1 MGLITVGK
9 EDRCE
14 SRCDI
19 LVGAVVGVLE
29 AADVFFQ
36 ELVLFWREGPGE
48 EAFAEVVD
56 GLG

>member
-1 MGLITVGK
+1 M
-9 EDRCE
+9 
-14 SRCDI
+14 
-19 LVGAVVGVLE
+19 GAVVGVFE

>member
-1 MGLITVGK
+1 MVLITVNK

-14 SRCDI
+14 SGCDS
-19 LVGAVVGVLE
+19 LVGAVVGVFE
-29 AADVFFQ
+29 AADVFFK
-36 ELVLFWREGPGE
+36 ELVLFWREDPGE

>member
-1 MGLITVGK
+1 MRAG
-9 EDRCE
+9 
-14 SRCDI
+14 DI

-36 ELVLFWREGPGE
+36 ELVLFWREGPGK

-56 GLG
+56 CLG